1 MVAALPGFLGACAES
16 WRWGVAVVVCWVPH
30 FRFLSLVPPPPSR
43 TDHSLQSPQPSLGE
57 RVHQQRRPRSGPRGK
72 VLAKVSLL
80 LGLQVPPLQERD
92 STHDGIRKLQGEGS
106 ILGQET
112 PDQRPLPGGP
122 RQRHKSPGTEQVLEW
137 LFISQEQPKAK
148 KTWVSYRFVHF
159 HFFSLFLFHFFG
171 GRGMEV
177 LRWEV
182 V

>member
-1 MVAALPGFLGACAES
+1 M
-16 WRWGVAVVVCWVPH
+16 VVCWVPH

-148 KTWVSYRFVHF
+148 KTWVSYCFVHF